1 MHTHFQLAARIL
13 LAGIAAFG
21 SGVVTLRADPSP
33 PTNTVFRPTFATK
46 EGPVLAGT
54 AFVCEWPDG
63 GSHLLLTVHHLFGP
77 GGGMEKEVP
86 WDRLPE
92 VVSRVTAQ
100 SLQDPSHKITS
111 RKVLTIPDAKA
122 LDDAGWEH
130 DIAAFALEPDKARP
144 VLKLAKAQPK
154 VGDRVWLFGQLP
166 GSAVT
171 KLYAATVVVSNE
183 KRLDY
188 RFDQRSVRFRG
199 TSGAPIL
206 DAKGDVVAVNVGG
219 GVEDGIPIGIGNPT
233 PSVIVHLK
241 RIKAN

>member
-1 MHTHFQLAARIL
+1 MRTHIQLAARML
-13 LAGIAAFG
+13 LAGITVFG
-21 SGVVTLRADPSP
+21 SAVATLRADPSP

-77 GGGMEKEVP
+77 LGGMEKEVP
-86 WDRLPE
+86 WDRLHE

-100 SLQDPSHKITS
+100 SMHDPSYKITS
-111 RKVLTIPDAKA
+111 RKVLRIPGAKA

-130 DIAAFALEPDKARP
+130 DIAAFELEPNKARP
-144 VLKLAKAQPK
+144 VLKLARTQPK

-166 GSAVT
+166 DSDVT
-171 KLYAATVVVSNE
+171 KLYSATVVASDE

-188 RFDQRSVRFRG
+188 GFDQRAVRFRG

-219 GVEDGIPIGIGNPT
+219 GVEDGKSIGIGNPT
-233 PSVIVHLK
+233 PSVIAHLK
-241 RIKAN
+241 SIKAK